1 VKAVPFEQIES
12 LNLQGMA
19 FGYAV
24 TGYSKIERAKVQI
37 QARPQTTHLL
47 LSVHD
52 LAIGKIR

>member
-1 VKAVPFEQIES
+1 
-12 LNLQGMA
+12 MA

-24 TGYSKIERAKVQI
+24 TGYSKVESDKVQI